1 MGTIE
6 DRNDKDLIET
16 EEIKKRWKEYT
27 EDPYK
32 KDINHPDNHHAVV
45 SHSEP
50 NILEC
55 EVKWALGSTAANKAS
70 GSDGI
75 PAELFKILK
84 DDTIKVLHSVCQ
96 QIWRTEKWPQEWKR
110 SILIPIPKKGSTKEC
125 SNHQTVVLISYASKV
140 MLKILQARLQ
150 QYMNQ
155 ELAEVQGGF
164 RKGTGTRVQV
174 TNIF

>member
-125 SNHQTVVLISYASKV
+125 SNHQTVVLIS
-140 MLKILQARLQ
+140 
-150 QYMNQ
+150 
-155 ELAEVQGGF
+155 
-164 RKGTGTRVQV
+164 
-174 TNIF
+174 